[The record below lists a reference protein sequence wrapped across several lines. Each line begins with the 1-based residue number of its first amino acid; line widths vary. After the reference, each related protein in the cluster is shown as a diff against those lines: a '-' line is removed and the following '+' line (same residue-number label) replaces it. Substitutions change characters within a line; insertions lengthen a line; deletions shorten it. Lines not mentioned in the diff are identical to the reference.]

1 MTAGTW
7 AGTAAGRARRCA
19 LTVLGALSGL
29 VFLIPVWW
37 LVVAAF
43 RDPTEALSST
53 SVLDTL
59 VPRSFS
65 LDGFRSAIAHGYL
78 RAVGVSLAAAVATVV
93 GGLAV
98 SSLAAYGF
106 VAVPTRLS
114 KVLFAVVVAS
124 FLLPFET
131 LSVPLASVFS
141 DIGLAG
147 GLPALVLPAIGNGLA
162 VFNLRQAFLGVPREL
177 AEAQHMD
184 GAGHLRRFW
193 HLYLPLSRSALIGS
207 GLILFVS
214 QWDAYLWPLL
224 IISDNRN
231 ATASVAIASNFGPLS
246 ANTQEAFAEVLVL
259 IVVPAVL
266 LLFTQRRLIASS
278 STTGI
283 R

>member
-1 MTAGTW
+1 MTAP
-7 AGTAAGRARRCA
+7 ARNRVRRYG
-19 LTVLGALSGL
+19 LTVLGVLSGL
-29 VFLIPVWW
+29 VFLVPVWW

-59 VPRSFS
+59 IPRSFS
-65 LDGFRSAIAHGYL
+65 FAGFRSAIEDGYL
-78 RAVGVSLAAAVATVV
+78 RAVGVSLTAAAGTVV

-106 VAVPTRLS
+106 VAVRTRLS
-114 KVLFAVVVAS
+114 RALFVLIVAS

-131 LSVPLASVFS
+131 LSVPLVPVFS
-141 DIGLAG
+141 RLGLSD
-147 GLPALVLPAIGNGLA
+147 GLPALILPALGNGLA
-162 VFNLRQAFLGVPREL
+162 VFNLRQAFLSVPLEL

-193 HLYLPLSRSALIGS
+193 HLYLPLSRPALIGS
-207 GLILFVS
+207 GMILFVS
-214 QWDAYLWPLL
+214 QWDSYLWPLL
-224 IISDNRN
+224 IISDNHN
-231 ATASVAIASNFGPLS
+231 VTASVAIASNFGPLS
-246 ANTQEAFAEVLVL
+246 SHTQRAFAEVLVL
-259 IVVPAVL
+259 VVIPAVL

-278 STTGI
+278 STSGI